1 MKDESDP
8 RKRYIATA
16 IAVSEV
22 QATICHAGRR
32 YRNER
37 ERGAA

>member
-8 RKRYIATA
+8 RKRSTA

-22 QATICHAGRR
+22 QAEMYDAGRR
-32 YRNER
+32 CPKTN
-37 ERGAA
+37 GIP

>member
-8 RKRYIATA
+8 RKRSTATA

-22 QATICHAGRR
+22 QAEIYDAGRR
-32 YRNER
+32 CPKTN
-37 ERGAA
+37 GIP